1 MKKRILL
8 FAIIISLIIFIT
20 LYEAKDVKIIPT
32 MAVPVTNKV
41 IVIDAGH
48 GKPDSGAENE
58 NGVSEEAINLKIAL
72 KLQKYLESSGATVLL
87 TRSDEN
93 GIYEID
99 SKTISQKKVSDIKK
113 RVKIANESS
122 ADIYVSIHLNKIPQ
136 GQYWGWQTFYNS
148 GNEKS
153 KLLADSIQKNLN
165 ETISKDNKREIK
177 KLDNIY
183 IMKNV
188 EIPIALVECGFLSNE
203 QEASKLQQDD
213 YQSKLAWGIY
223 DGIMDYFNKQ

>member
-1 MKKRILL
+1 MIKRVLL
-8 FAIIISLIIFIT
+8 LTISLGLIVFIT
-20 LYEAKDVKIIPT
+20 LYGANDVRFIQT

-41 IVIDAGH
+41 IIIDAGH

-72 KLQKYLESSGATVLL
+72 KLQKLLESSGATVLL

-93 GIYEID
+93 GSYEID
-99 SKTISQKKVSDIKK
+99 SKTIAQKKVSDIKN

-148 GNEKS
+148 RNEKS
-153 KLLADSIQKNLN
+153 KNLADCIQKNLN
-165 ETISKDNKREIK
+165 DTISTDNKRKTK
-177 KLDNIY
+177 KLDSIY

-188 EIPIALVECGFLSNE
+188 EIPIAVVECGFLSNNE
-203 QEASKLQQDD
+203 EAKKTSRGRISIKACMGNL
-213 YQSKLAWGIY
+213 
-223 DGIMDYFNKQ
+223 

>member
-8 FAIIISLIIFIT
+8 LVISFGLIVFIT
-20 LYEAKDVKIIPT
+20 LYGAKDVKFVQT
-32 MAVPVTNKV
+32 MAFPVTNKV

-58 NGVSEEAINLKIAL
+58 KGVSEEAINLKIAL
-72 KLQKYLESSGATVLL
+72 KLQQYLESSGATVLL

>member
-8 FAIIISLIIFIT
+8 LVISFGLIVFIT
-20 LYEAKDVKIIPT
+20 LYGAKDVKFVQT
-32 MAVPVTNKV
+32 MAFPVTNKV

-58 NGVSEEAINLKIAL
+58 KGVSEEAINLKIAL
-72 KLQKYLESSGATVLL
+72 KLQQYLESSGATVLL

-93 GIYEID
+93 GIYELD
-99 SKTISQKKVSDIKK
+99 SKTITQKKVSDIKN

-136 GQYWGWQTFYNS
+136 GQYWGWQTFYN
-148 GNEKS
+148 GQNKKS
-153 KLLADSIQKNLN
+153 KELADCIQKNLN
-165 ETISKDNKREIK
+165 ATISNDNKRETK
-177 KLDNIY
+177 KLDTIY

-203 QEASKLQQDD
+203 QEAQKLEQDE

-223 DGIMDYFNKQ
+223 DGIMDYFNAQ

>member
-1 MKKRILL
+1 MIKRVLL
-8 FAIIISLIIFIT
+8 LTISLGLIVFIT
-20 LYEAKDVKIIPT
+20 LYGANDVRFIQT

-41 IVIDAGH
+41 IIIDAGH

-72 KLQKYLESSGATVLL
+72 KLQKLLESSGATVLL

-99 SKTISQKKVSDIKK
+99 SKTIAQKKVSDIKN

-122 ADIYVSIHLNKIPQ
+122 ADIYVSIHLNKILQ

-148 GNEKS
+148 RNEKS
-153 KLLADSIQKNLN
+153 KNLADCIQKNLN
-165 ETISKDNKREIK
+165 DTISTDNNRKTK
-177 KLDNIY
+177 KLDSIY

-188 EIPIALVECGFLSNE
+188 EIPIAVVECGFLSNNE
-203 QEASKLQQDD
+203 EAKKLQEDE

-223 DGIMDYFNKQ
+223 DGLMDYFNEQ

>member
-1 MKKRILL
+1 MKKRILF

-20 LYEAKDVKIIPT
+20 LYGAKDVKIIPT

-148 GNEKS
+148 ANEKS

>member
-20 LYEAKDVKIIPT
+20 LYGAKDVKIIPT

>member
-1 MKKRILL
+1 MKKRILF

-20 LYEAKDVKIIPT
+20 LYGAKDVKIIPT

-113 RVKIANESS
+113 RVKIANESF

>member
-1 MKKRILL
+1 MKKRILF

-20 LYEAKDVKIIPT
+20 LYGAKDVKIIPT

-58 NGVSEEAINLKIAL
+58 NGVSEESINLKIAL

>member
-1 MKKRILL
+1 MKKRIFL
-8 FAIIISLIIFIT
+8 FAIIICLIVFIT
-20 LYEAKDVKIIPT
+20 LFSSKDVKIIQT
-32 MAVPVTNKV
+32 MAVPVTNKI
-41 IVIDAGH
+41 IVVDAGH

-58 NGVSEEAINLKIAL
+58 SGVSEEAINLKIAL
-72 KLQKYLESSGATVLL
+72 KLQKFLESSGAIVLL

-99 SKTISQKKVSDIKK
+99 SKTISQKKLSDIKN
-113 RVKIANESS
+113 RVKIANDAS

-136 GQYWGWQTFYNS
+136 GQYWGWQTFYNTR
-148 GNEKS
+148 NEKS

-165 ETISKDNKREIK
+165 DIISGENKRETK
-177 KLDNIY
+177 KLDSIY

-203 QEASKLQQDD
+203 QEAQKLTQDD

-223 DGIMDYFNKQ
+223 DGIMDYFNLK

>member
-1 MKKRILL
+1 MKKRIFL
-8 FAIIISLIIFIT
+8 FAIIICLIVFIT
-20 LYEAKDVKIIPT
+20 LFSSKDVKIIQT
-32 MAVPVTNKV
+32 MAVPVTNKI
-41 IVIDAGH
+41 IVVDAGH

-58 NGVSEEAINLKIAL
+58 SGISEEAINLKIAL
-72 KLQKYLESSGATVLL
+72 KLQKFLESSGAIVLL

-99 SKTISQKKVSDIKK
+99 SKTISQKKVSDIKN
-113 RVKIANESS
+113 RVKIANDAS

-136 GQYWGWQTFYNS
+136 GQF
-148 GNEKS
+148 
-153 KLLADSIQKNLN
+153 ADSIQKNLN
-165 ETISKDNKREIK
+165 DIISGENKRETK
-177 KLDNIY
+177 KLDSIY

-203 QEASKLQQDD
+203 QEAQKLTQDD

-223 DGIMDYFNKQ
+223 DGIMDYFNLK

>member
-8 FAIIISLIIFIT
+8 LAISFILIVFVT
-20 LYEAKDVKIIPT
+20 LYGANDVKFIQT
-32 MAVPVTNKV
+32 MAFPVTNKV

-72 KLQKYLESSGATVLL
+72 KLQQYLESTGATVLL

-93 GIYEID
+93 GIYELD
-99 SKTISQKKVSDIKK
+99 SKTIAQKKVSDIKN

-136 GQYWGWQTFYNS
+136 GQYWGWQTFYNT

-153 KLLADSIQKNLN
+153 KQLADCIQKNLN
-165 ETISKDNKREIK
+165 STISNDNKRETK
-177 KLDNIY
+177 KLDSIY

-203 QEASKLQQDD
+203 QEAQKLQQDE

-223 DGIMDYFNKQ
+223 DGIMDYFNEQ

>member
-1 MKKRILL
+1 MKKRILF

-20 LYEAKDVKIIPT
+20 LYGAKDVKIIPT

-183 IMKNV
+183 MMKNV

>member
-8 FAIIISLIIFIT
+8 LVISFGLIVFIT
-20 LYEAKDVKIIPT
+20 LYGAKDVKFVQT
-32 MAVPVTNKV
+32 MAFPVTNKV

-72 KLQKYLESSGATVLL
+72 KLQQYLESSGATVLL

-93 GIYEID
+93 GIYELD
-99 SKTISQKKVSDIKK
+99 SKTIAQKKVSDIKN

-136 GQYWGWQTFYNS
+136 GQYWGWQTFYN
-148 GNEKS
+148 GQNKKS
-153 KLLADSIQKNLN
+153 KELADYIQKNLN
-165 ETISKDNKREIK
+165 ATISNDNKRETK
-177 KLDNIY
+177 KLDTIY

-203 QEASKLQQDD
+203 QEAQKLEQDE

-223 DGIMDYFNKQ
+223 DGIMDYFNAQ

>member
-1 MKKRILL
+1 MKKRILF

-20 LYEAKDVKIIPT
+20 LYGAKDVKIIPT

>member
-1 MKKRILL
+1 MKKRILF

-20 LYEAKDVKIIPT
+20 LYGAKDVKIIPT

-203 QEASKLQQDD
+203 QGASKLQQDD

>member
-8 FAIIISLIIFIT
+8 LVISFGLIVFIT
-20 LYEAKDVKIIPT
+20 LYGAKDVKFVQT
-32 MAVPVTNKV
+32 MAFPVTNKV

-58 NGVSEEAINLKIAL
+58 KGVSEEAINLKIAL
-72 KLQKYLESSGATVLL
+72 KLQQYLESSGATVLL

-93 GIYEID
+93 GIYELD
-99 SKTISQKKVSDIKK
+99 SKTIAQKKVSDIKN

-136 GQYWGWQTFYNS
+136 GQYWGWQTFYNAQ
-148 GNEKS
+148 NKKS
-153 KLLADSIQKNLN
+153 KELADCIQKNLN
-165 ETISKDNKREIK
+165 ATISNDNKRETK
-177 KLDNIY
+177 KLDTIY

-203 QEASKLQQDD
+203 QEAQKLEQDE

-223 DGIMDYFNKQ
+223 DGIMDYFNAQ